1 MLISAALL
9 FLLFAIS
16 SILGINLALLLPFI
30 FKNKKVMKLDTML
43 KTWFRKETSAGY
55 LLLIC
60 ALFSFFVAN
69 TAWGSRFSTIWNH
82 PLNGHPISDW
92 INDGLMA
99 VFFLLVGLELKQELL
114 YGTLN
119 SFRQALLPA
128 AAALGGMLVPILVYL
143 GFNAGTPTGNGF
155 GIPMATDIA
164 FALAVLAVLG
174 DKVPASLKIFLIAL
188 AVIDD
193 IGAILVI
200 ALCYTSGF
208 RPVFALAALLVFGML
223 FLLGHSIRPASSK
236 GERRLIV
243 FLLSGGVL
251 LWWLLS
257 ESGIHPSIGGVLSA
271 VTFPSRGGK
280 TTAPANRLR
289 KRLHHPVYYLIL
301 PLFVLANTAVPLRDI
316 LPAEGFSFSLFA
328 QNHTLGI
335 LTGLLLGKP
344 VGILLGSYMVL
355 YAGLAELPQG
365 MHFRQLVGIG
375 FLGGIGFTM
384 ALFIAALSFTDAEI
398 LGTAKLSVFLASL
411 IAAIIGAAL
420 IRPRKGNRSACGR
433 GPLPS
438 R

>member
-9 FLLFAIS
+9 FLLFTIS
-16 SILGINLALLLPFI
+16 SILGINMALLIPFI
-30 FKNKKVMKLDTML
+30 FKNKNVMKLDASL

-55 LLLIC
+55 LLLAC
-60 ALFSFFVAN
+60 ALLSFLVAN
-69 TAWGSRFSTIWNH
+69 TAWGSRFSTIWDH
-82 PLNGHPISDW
+82 PLNGHPISGW

-114 YGTLN
+114 YGTLKT
-119 SFRQALLPA
+119 FRQALLPA
-128 AAALGGMLVPILVYL
+128 AAALGGMLVPILIYL

-208 RPVFALAALLVFGML
+208 RTVFALAALLVFGML

-236 GERRLIV
+236 GERRLVV

-271 VTFPSRGGK
+271 MTIPSRSGK
-280 TTAPANRLR
+280 TTAPAVRLQ

-316 LPAEGFSFSLFA
+316 VPAEGFSFSLFA
-328 QNHTLGI
+328 QDHALGI
-335 LTGLLLGKP
+335 LAGLLLGKP
-344 VGILLGSYMVL
+344 AGILLGSCMVL
-355 YAGLAELPQG
+355 HAGLAELPQG
-365 MHFRQLVGIG
+365 MHFRHLAGIG

-384 ALFIAALSFTDAEI
+384 AIFIASLSFTDAAI
-398 LGTAKLSVFLASL
+398 LGTAKLCVFLASL
-411 IAAIIGAAL
+411 LSALNAAVL
-420 IRPRKGNRSACGR
+420 LRPRKGNRSACGR
-433 GPLPS
+433 DLLPS